1 MVSKGGYK
9 GVSMKKENKCFDQKG
24 RKIIRR
30 IVRKSY
36 TINFVKQ
43 DDLEQNL
50 DRLYE
55 VIAELLIDKCTNN
68 KTTN

>member
-1 MVSKGGYK
+1 
-9 GVSMKKENKCFDQKG
+9 MKKENKCFDQKG